1 MTIRSFANKEIQQFF
16 DTGKTPAKCSWKH
29 LSRVALR
36 KLDMLNYSIE
46 LRDLKTPP
54 GNKLEPLKG
63 NKKGYYSIRVNE
75 QWRVVFMWGEEGAEE
90 VDIMDYH
97 K

>member
-1 MTIRSFANKEIQQFF
+1 MTIRSFANKEIESFF
-16 DTGKTPAKCSWKH
+16 SLGKIPAKCAWKH
-29 LSRVALR
+29 LSRIVLR
-36 KLDMLNYSIE
+36 KLDMINYSIE
-46 LRDLKTPP
+46 LRDLRTPP

-63 NKKGYYSIRVNE
+63 DKNGYYSIRVNE

-90 VDIMDYH
+90 VDVMDYH